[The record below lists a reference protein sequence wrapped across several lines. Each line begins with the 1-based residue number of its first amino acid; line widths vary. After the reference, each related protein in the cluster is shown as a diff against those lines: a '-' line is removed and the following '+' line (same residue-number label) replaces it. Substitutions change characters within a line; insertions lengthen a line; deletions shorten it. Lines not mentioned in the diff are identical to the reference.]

1 MLVPSLTGQL
11 AAAGVIGVM
20 SEVMRLHGNDSSVLL
35 WAIKA
40 LANMTVDGEW
50 ITWLVYISYEQA
62 NDPPYT
68 INGQPIPNL
77 ILRSVQQSS
86 QPDSYEWD
94 C

>member
-50 ITWLVYISYEQA
+50 IT
-62 NDPPYT
+62 
-68 INGQPIPNL
+68 
-77 ILRSVQQSS
+77 
-86 QPDSYEWD
+86 
-94 C
+94 